1 MIKADTFK
9 RGFLVGLGT
18 TWELT
23 KIVLP
28 IYFIVT
34 FLKFTPIMDTLAG
47 WLSPAM
53 QMVGLPG
60 EAAIALVLGNLLNLY
75 AALGAI
81 TPLGLSS
88 KEMTIIASMLLI
100 SHNLLMESAIS
111 RAAGVSGV
119 GMAFF
124 RLTLSIITGL
134 FLNIVL

>member
-1 MIKADTFK
+1 MVKADTFK
-9 RGFLVGLGT
+9 RGFLVGLRT

-28 IYFIVT
+28 IYIIVT
-34 FLKFTPIMDTLAG
+34 FLKFTPVMDILAR

-53 QMVGLPG
+53 QLVGLPG

-81 TPLGLSS
+81 TPLGLNS

-100 SHNLLMESAIS
+100 SHNIVMESAIS

-119 GMAFF
+119 GMAVF
-124 RLTLSIITGL
+124 RLTLSIVAGI
-134 FLNIVL
+134 FLNMVL